1 MLFLIYINDLP
12 NISDKLQFFLF
23 ADDTNIYYEDKD
35 LKNLQKVMNKELRK
49 LSLWLNLN
57 RLALNISKTNFVI
70 FRTQQKKIDFNV
82 TLILNRKAIEQKTYV
97 KYLGML
103 VDEHLTW
110 EEHITAISKKISRSI
125 GIVTL
130 LRPCMETKLLVNL
143 YYSLVYSH
151 MIYGIHVWGTACQ
164 SEMEKIKVLQNK
176 AVRVISKVQHFQI
189 YGQPPGPLPS
199 TLSNLYFNV

>member
-1 MLFLIYINDLP
+1 
-12 NISDKLQFFLF
+12 
-23 ADDTNIYYEDKD
+23 
-35 LKNLQKVMNKELRK
+35 
-49 LSLWLNLN
+49 
-57 RLALNISKTNFVI
+57 
-70 FRTQQKKIDFNV
+70 
-82 TLILNRKAIEQKTYV
+82 
-97 KYLGML
+97 ML

-130 LRPCMETKLLVNL
+130 LRPCMETELLVNL

-189 YGQPPGPLPS
+189 YGQAPGPLTSSDP
-199 TLSNLYFNV
+199 LYENLEILKLDDIFKLFLTCLVGLNCLLNML